1 MRNISES
8 PWGRKCDFFG
18 DTSQATC
25 CPSLGAGYR
34 RLLARTLHFF
44 QTHEDACAV
53 SEGTTAC
60 TGLISTFFRRE
71 HEEYVQLME
80 LREFGRDILP
90 QCSAP
95 DRRSSLDWLDCR
107 IQKQAPVENKPCKPR
122 TKTEQMGCQ
131 KWFDALGPRATAH
144 TILASS
150 SPPSLLFHSGI
161 HSILTQCAHSY
172 PLRCLPMNLFI

>member
-1 MRNISES
+1 MQIFWRHES
-8 PWGRKCDFFG
+8 HNLLP
-18 DTSQATC
+18 QPA
-25 CPSLGAGYR
+25 AYR

-44 QTHEDACAV
+44 ELTLNQTHEDACVV

-80 LREFGRDILP
+80 LREFGRDMLP

-122 TKTEQMGCQ
+122 TKTGQMDYQ

-150 SPPSLLFHSGI
+150 PPPSLIAS
-161 HSILTQCAHSY
+161 SLTA
-172 PLRCLPMNLFI
+172 R